1 MCLQAFPTQSSSDNG
16 GRGLAADLFTDRD
29 AVESRWS
36 RRKTNVT
43 GVKSALCSAQLTHS
57 CVKFLNRCQM
67 KMVSIEI
74 TLCEVALKK
83 RKSFALKSVE
93 NAKAVRA
100 T

>member
-1 MCLQAFPTQSSSDNG
+1 MVPAENE
-16 GRGLAADLFTDRD
+16 RDRREIG
-29 AVESRWS
+29 AV
-36 RRKTNVT
+36 
-43 GVKSALCSAQLTHS
+43 LCSADT
-57 CVKFLNRCQM
+57 FLCKVSQQM
-67 KMVSIEI
+67 SIEDVSNEI

>member
-1 MCLQAFPTQSSSDNG
+1 M
-16 GRGLAADLFTDRD
+16 AADLFTDRD
-29 AVESRWS
+29 AVESRRC

-57 CVKFLNRCQM
+57 CVKFLNRCQL
-67 KMVSIEI
+67 KMASNEI

-93 NAKAVRA
+93 NAKAGRA